1 MFVIDQNVYTF
12 YRTGEKYTLGYTKCC
27 KNNIFTIRR
36 LKMTHPASSST
47 QHITHPDWWSRR
59 LSLDKL
65 LHPVT
70 VFIKKVWLQPRLKMA
85 AESVRTPRATTWL
98 LRPAACP
105 SPSHRRSRNFR
116 HLGSDLTSPPSRA
129 IEISSFKFAY
139 ILKIKDFMK
148 LLSGF

>member
-1 MFVIDQNVYTF
+1 
-12 YRTGEKYTLGYTKCC
+12 
-27 KNNIFTIRR
+27 
-36 LKMTHPASSST
+36 MTHPASSST
-47 QHITHPDWWSRR
+47 QHITHPYWSRR

-70 VFIKKVWLQPRLKMA
+70 VVIKKVWLEPRLKMA

-116 HLGSDLTSPPSRA
+116 LLGSDASDLTSSLSRA
-129 IEISSFKFAY
+129 IESSSFKFGLY
-139 ILKIKDFMK
+139 YFEDVVIGILINCQ
-148 LLSGF
+148 LV